1 MTVLPVVGTQ
11 ERGPPCMK
19 FISVAGDDTLRGLSV
34 YHWAQLYMIVEGS
47 REKLSTAIII

>member
-1 MTVLPVVGTQ
+1 
-11 ERGPPCMK
+11 MK